1 MWALG
6 TPDHAPEV
14 FLLTVDAG
22 GGHRAAANAL
32 LAARDEKGCPWR
44 FRVANLQEV
53 LAPLDV
59 LRTTT
64 GLSLE
69 DGYNL
74 LLRRRWTSLLG
85 PLLRLL
91 HLAIAVRRR
100 ALVAAFARYL
110 AARPPALVLSVVPNF
125 NGVVRDAVR
134 VACPGA
140 PVFVLLTDFAD
151 LPPGFW
157 MEPGLDRVIVATDR
171 AEAQARA
178 LGLDLDRIARVSG
191 MVLHP
196 RFHAASAAGLRGRT
210 REELGLGPDDFA
222 VLLLFGGKGSPEM
235 EPLAR
240 ALLERSPRFR
250 VMALCGDNPA
260 LLVRLGPLQA
270 KAGGRLRAFGF
281 TNRVADYMAA
291 ADLLVTKPG
300 PGSLAEAFAA
310 RLPVVITSNRHTIP
324 QERFNTEFVAERGLG
339 EVVRHRGEIPD
350 VVARLAE
357 SREERS
363 RLLAHLGALPEN
375 RAVYE
380 VIDLVGA
387 AVGRG

>member
-1 MWALG
+1 METLG
-6 TPDHAPEV
+6 PEDAPEV
-14 FLLTVDAG
+14 LLLTVDAG

-59 LRTTT
+59 VRRAI
-64 GLSLE
+64 GISLE

-91 HLAIAVRRR
+91 HLGIAMRRR
-100 ALVAAFARYL
+100 ALVAAFATHFKT
-110 AARPPALVLSVVPNF
+110 RPPAVVLSVVRNF

-134 VACPGA
+134 QACPGV
-140 PVFVLLTDFAD
+140 PVLVVLTDFAD

-157 MEPGLDRVIVATDR
+157 IEPGLDRVIVATDR
-171 AEAQARA
+171 AQDQARA
-178 LGLDLDRIARVSG
+178 IGLADDRIARVSG

-196 RFHAASAAGLRGRT
+196 RFHAAGEPGLRDRGRQ
-210 REELGLGPDDFA
+210 ELGLRPDDFA
-222 VLLLFGGKGSPEM
+222 VLVLFGGKGSPEM

-240 ALLERSPRFR
+240 ALLERSPRWH
-250 VMALCGDNPA
+250 VIALCGDNPA
-260 LLVRLGPLQA
+260 LLTRLGPVA
-270 KAGGRLRAFGF
+270 AATGGRLHALGF

-291 ADLLVTKPG
+291 ADVLVTKPG
-300 PGSLAEAFAA
+300 PGSLAEAFSA
-310 RLPVVITSNRHTIP
+310 RLPVVVTRNRHTIP
-324 QERFNTEFVAERGLG
+324 QERFNTDFVAERGLG
-339 EVVRHRGEIPD
+339 FVVGHRREIPG

-357 SREERS
+357 SAEERD
-363 RLLAHLGALPEN
+363 RGRRCLAAMPEN

-380 VIDLVGA
+380 VLEIIGA
-387 AVGRG
+387 AVGKG

>member
-1 MWALG
+1 LG
-6 TPDHAPEV
+6 TPDDAPEV

-32 LAARDEKGCPWR
+32 LAARDEKGSAWR

-59 LRTTT
+59 LKRAT

-85 PLLRLL
+85 PLLRVL
-91 HLAIAVRRR
+91 HLAIAIRRR
-100 ALVAAFARYL
+100 SLVAAFAQYL
-110 AARPPALVLSVVPNF
+110 AARPPAVVLSVVPNF

-134 VACPGA
+134 EACPGV
-140 PVFVLLTDFAD
+140 PVFVLLTDLAD
-151 LPPGFW
+151 LPPHFW
-157 MEPGLDRVIVATDR
+157 IEPGIDRVIVATDR
-171 AEAQARA
+171 AAAQARA
-178 LGLDLDRIARVSG
+178 LGLTEDAIARVSG

-196 RFHAASAAGLRGRT
+196 RFHHASERGLRERV
-210 REELGLGPDDFA
+210 REELGMGPDDFGI
-222 VLLLFGGKGSPEM
+222 LLLFGGKGSPEM

-240 ALLERSPRFR
+240 ALLHRSPAWR
-250 VMALCGDNPA
+250 VMAVCGDNPA
-260 LLVRLGPLQA
+260 LLAQFGPLSA
-270 KAGGRLRAFGF
+270 TARGRLHAFGF

-291 ADLLVTKPG
+291 ADVLVTKPG

-310 RLPVVITSNRHTIP
+310 RLPVVVTRNRHTIP
-324 QERFNTEFVAERGLG
+324 QERFNTELVAQLGLG
-339 EVVRHRGEIPD
+339 LVVAHLREISG

-357 SREERS
+357 SPEERG
-363 RLLAHLGALPEN
+363 RLRANLGALPEN

-380 VIDLVGA
+380 VIELIGA
-387 AVGRG
+387 AVGKR

>member
-1 MWALG
+1 MG
-6 TPDHAPEV
+6 SSEVAPEV

-32 LAARDEKGCPWR
+32 LAARDEKGCPWH
-44 FRVANLQEV
+44 FRVANLEEV

-59 LRTTT
+59 LKQAT

-69 DGYNL
+69 EGYNL

-91 HLAIAVRRR
+91 HLAIAVRRPS
-100 ALVAAFARYL
+100 LVAAFARHL
-110 AARPPALVLSVVPNF
+110 AARPPAAVVSVVPNF

-134 VACPGA
+134 QACPGV
-140 PVFVLLTDFAD
+140 PLIVLLTDFAD

-171 AEAQARA
+171 AESQARA
-178 LGLDLDRIARVSG
+178 MGLADDRIARVSG

-196 RFHAASAAGLRGRT
+196 RFYATSEPRLRDRV
-210 REELGLGPDDFA
+210 RAELGMGRNEFA

-240 ALLERSPRFR
+240 ALLERSPGWG

-260 LLVRLGPLQA
+260 LLARLGPVSA
-270 KAGGRLRAFGF
+270 TAGGRLHAFGF
-281 TNRVADYMAA
+281 TNRVADYMTA

-310 RLPVVITSNRHTIP
+310 QLPVVVTRNRHTIP
-324 QERFNTEFVAERGLG
+324 QERFNTELVAERGLG
-339 EVVRHRGEIPD
+339 LVVGHPRQIPD
-350 VVARLAE
+350 AVARLAGNG
-357 SREERS
+357 EEMD
-363 RLLAHLGALPEN
+363 RLRANLRALPLN

-380 VIDLVGA
+380 VIEIIGA
-387 AVGRG
+387 VAGKERP

>member
-1 MWALG
+1 MGALG
-6 TPDHAPEV
+6 TPEDTPEV

-32 LAARDEKGCPWR
+32 LAAREEEGCPWR

-53 LAPLDV
+53 LAPLD
-59 LRTTT
+59 LLKRST

-69 DGYNL
+69 EGYNL
-74 LLRRRWTSLLG
+74 LLRRRWTALLG

-91 HLAIAVRRR
+91 HLAIAMRRR
-100 ALVAAFARYL
+100 ALVTAFARHL
-110 AARPPALVLSVVPNF
+110 AAQPPALVLSVVPNF

-134 VACPGA
+134 QACPGV
-140 PVFVLLTDFAD
+140 PVFVVLTDFAD

-157 MEPGLDRVIVATDR
+157 IEPGLNRVIVATDL

-178 LGLDLDRIARVSG
+178 LGLPDDAIARVSG

-196 RFHAASAAGLRGRT
+196 RFHRANEAGLRRRVRG
-210 REELGLGPDDFA
+210 ELGLGADEFA

-235 EPLAR
+235 EPLAQ
-240 ALLERSPRFR
+240 ALLAKSPRWR
-250 VMALCGDNPA
+250 VIALCGDNPA
-260 LLVRLGPLQA
+260 LLARLSSLSA
-270 KAGGRLRAFGF
+270 ASGGRLFAFGF

-310 RLPVVITSNRHTIP
+310 RLPVVVTRDRHTIP
-324 QERFNTEFVAERGLG
+324 QERFNTELVAEQGLG
-339 EVVRHRGEIPD
+339 CVVRGRGQIPG
-350 VVARLAE
+350 VVARLTEAPHE
-357 SREERS
+357 LD
-363 RLLAHLGALPEN
+363 RLRANLAALPEN

-380 VIDLVGA
+380 VIEIVEA
-387 AVGRG
+387 ALRKR